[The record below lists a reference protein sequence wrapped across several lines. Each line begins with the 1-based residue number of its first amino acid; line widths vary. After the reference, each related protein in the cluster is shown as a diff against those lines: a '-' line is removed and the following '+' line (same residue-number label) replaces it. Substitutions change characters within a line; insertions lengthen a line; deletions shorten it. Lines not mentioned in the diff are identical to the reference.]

1 MSKSMKFP
9 LRPGLGPTTVHRYVL
24 VWYSL
29 PQKSPG
35 IFILNPSK
43 LLAHNLAWSKLS
55 VVDSLEDALI
65 AGVDAFDLVVDFF
78 LEGCVTEE
86 VDAFGLQL
94 SVATVCD
101 VGFFADECLVADG
114 AVLVQVDASLED
126 PSLAAVDVFDM
137 WFSVC
142 PVDDVASFPEEF
154 LVPGDGVSEEIEM
167 EDEVSL
173 VPAASPVSN
182 SPPSLGVNWR
192 SPITIVLT
200 KSCCC

>member
-1 MSKSMKFP
+1 MKFP

-24 VWYSL
+24 VWNSL

-43 LLAHNLAWSKLS
+43 LLAHNLAWSKS
-55 VVDSLEDALI
+55 

-78 LEGCVTEE
+78 LEGCLTEE

-114 AVLVQVDASLED
+114 AVLVQVDASLEE
-126 PSLAAVDVFDM
+126 L
-137 WFSVC
+137 
-142 PVDDVASFPEEF
+142 DDVVDHCFLPVHRMIPIGGTNGIVPTRSEECEWEFVFCTVLLQFQWEASQLERFVSFPLHNF
-154 LVPGDGVSEEIEM
+154 
-167 EDEVSL
+167 
-173 VPAASPVSN
+173 
-182 SPPSLGVNWR
+182 
-192 SPITIVLT
+192 
-200 KSCCC
+200 K

>member
-1 MSKSMKFP
+1 M
-9 LRPGLGPTTVHRYVL
+9 
-24 VWYSL
+24 VWNSL

-43 LLAHNLAWSKLS
+43 LLAHNLAWSKSL
-55 VVDSLEDALI
+55 VVDSLEDALL

-78 LEGCVTEE
+78 LEGCLTEE

-192 SPITIVLT
+192 SPSLGVNWRSPITIFLT
-200 KSCCC
+200 ESCCC